1 MYSLLKVSLYVHAC
15 RSSYMNLTKTGF
27 RSHQTG
33 TDMDQENL
41 IPVLQAGIG
50 LVFRSHLSPS
60 LTCLEKLFCEEGEN
74 MSRQG
79 GISYVLAEV
88 FHVVIAKNIP
98 GLTEEQRL
106 RLMRAGGEGRKGE
119 PCSRFK
125 DCEDINWSFINNA
138 AEFSTSTVGNYKHI
152 YNLINWVYNKI

>member
-1 MYSLLKVSLYVHAC
+1 
-15 RSSYMNLTKTGF
+15 MNLTKTGF

-33 TDMDQENL
+33 TEKDQENL

-60 LTCLEKLFCEEGEN
+60 LTCLEKLFCEEGEH
-74 MSRQG
+74 MSQQG